1 MSRTADGGGRPRGRT
16 AASAVILAG
25 GGSRRMGQDKALLP
39 VGGRPLIA
47 RTVEQLAE
55 RFDDILISAGPSDRG
70 LRFPGV
76 TVVPDDAP
84 GLGPLMGLASA
95 LPRARHALAFVV
107 ACDIPD
113 IDLAFVARLI
123 ARARGHDAALPERD
137 GGLVEPLF
145 AVYRTSVAGAARKI
159 LDAGGRSV
167 LDLLERI
174 DAVRVPVPPGVRIGN
189 VNTRSDYRELLRG
202 FRRL

>member
-1 MSRTADGGGRPRGRT
+1 
-16 AASAVILAG
+16 
-25 GGSRRMGQDKALLP
+25 MGQDKALLP
-39 VGGRPLIA
+39 VDGRPLIA
-47 RTVEQLAE
+47 RTIEHLAG
-55 RFDDILISAGPSDRG
+55 RFDDILISAGRDDRG
-70 LRFPGV
+70 LRRLPGV
-76 TVVPDDAP
+76 TIIRDDAP

-95 LPRARHALAFVV
+95 LPRARHTLAFVV

-123 ARARGHDAALPERD
+123 ARARGHDAAMPERD

-189 VNTRSDYRELLRG
+189 INTRSDYRELLRG